1 MKEETPLMQQ
11 YNSIKAKYP
20 DALLLFRVGDFYETF
35 NEDAVKASQVLGI
48 VLTKRSNGA
57 AADMDLA
64 GFPHHSLESYLPRL
78 VRAGLRVAICDQLE
92 DPKTTKKIVKRGV
105 TEVVTPGVTFSDK
118 ILEQKANNFLAAWYQ
133 TAPKGS
139 TGLALLD
146 ASTGEFYV
154 GEGQA
159 DYIDKLLQSFQ
170 PSEVLVPRNAKA
182 DFEHRFGN
190 RFNTYSL
197 DEWVFQSMFC
207 RELLSKHFKT
217 TSLKGFGVDGMDAA
231 IVAAGAALHYLQ
243 QTRQE
248 ALVHIGS
255 LSRMEEDRYV
265 WLDRF
270 TIRNLEL
277 VNSPHENAKTLLN
290 ILDSTVSP
298 MGGRMLRR
306 WLLMPLKELSV
317 ARQRLENVDALT
329 GNSETLEVLQQC
341 LQRLGDPERIASR
354 IAIRKLGPRE
364 ALQLKRSLQQIP
376 EIKEYLNRVESEG
389 FSALSDRLQP
399 CAALLDKLESALSD
413 DPPAVVAKG
422 GVFREG
428 YDAALDEIR
437 TLATE
442 GKDILLRIQR
452 EEAERTGITSLKI
465 AYNSVFGYYIEVTNS
480 HKSKVPSEWIRK
492 QTLANAERYITEE
505 LKVYEE
511 KILGA
516 EEKMLRIEERLYQ
529 ELLEFMSSYI
539 PALQLNAIELAALD
553 CYCSFAAVSVR
564 NGYVKPELDEGTT
577 LNIVGGRHPVLEKQ
591 LPLGESY
598 VPNDVFLD
606 TEQQQII
613 MITGPNM
620 SGKSA
625 VLRQT
630 ALIVL
635 MAQCGCFVPA
645 QHASFGIVDKVFTR
659 VGASDNL
666 SQGESTFMVEMNET
680 ASILHNI
687 TSRSLVLL
695 DEIGRGTSTYDGI
708 SIAWAIAEYL
718 HEHPQ
723 HRPKTLFATHY
734 HELNEMASR
743 FPRIRNF
750 NISIREDGNHI
761 LFLRKLVPGG
771 SEHSFG
777 IHVARMAG
785 MPAKVLNRAQQ
796 MLETL
801 ERAHSDSGLVSA
813 SGHSNFKE
821 ELQLSFFQLDD
832 PVLEQIREE
841 ILRTDID
848 TLTPVEALLKLNEI
862 KKLISREKMKMNAL

>member
-1 MKEETPLMQQ
+1 
-11 YNSIKAKYP
+11 
-20 DALLLFRVGDFYETF
+20 
-35 NEDAVKASQVLGI
+35 
-48 VLTKRSNGA
+48 
-57 AADMDLA
+57 
-64 GFPHHSLESYLPRL
+64 
-78 VRAGLRVAICDQLE
+78 
-92 DPKTTKKIVKRGV
+92 
-105 TEVVTPGVTFSDK
+105 
-118 ILEQKANNFLAAWYQ
+118 
-133 TAPKGS
+133 
-139 TGLALLD
+139 
-146 ASTGEFYV
+146 
-154 GEGQA
+154 
-159 DYIDKLLQSFQ
+159 
-170 PSEVLVPRNAKA
+170 
-182 DFEHRFGN
+182 
-190 RFNTYSL
+190 
-197 DEWVFQSMFC
+197 
-207 RELLSKHFKT
+207 
-217 TSLKGFGVDGMDAA
+217 
-231 IVAAGAALHYLQ
+231 
-243 QTRQE
+243 
-248 ALVHIGS
+248 
-255 LSRMEEDRYV
+255 
-265 WLDRF
+265 
-270 TIRNLEL
+270 
-277 VNSPHENAKTLLN
+277 
-290 ILDSTVSP
+290 

-317 ARQRLENVDALT
+317 VRQRLDNVDALT
-329 GNSETLEVLQQC
+329 RHTEVLEELQNS
-341 LQRLGDPERIASR
+341 LQRIGDPERIASR
-354 IAIRKLGPRE
+354 VAIRKLGPRE

-376 EIKEYLNRVESEG
+376 EIKERLKSIASEG
-389 FSALSDRLQP
+389 FFALSDRLQP
-399 CAALLDKLESALSD
+399 CPTLLDKLDSALSD
-413 DPPAVVAKG
+413 DPPAVLAKG
-422 GVFREG
+422 GVFKKG
-428 YDAALDEIR
+428 YDAELDEIR

-442 GKDILLRIQR
+442 GKEVLLRMQR
-452 EEAERTGITSLKI
+452 EEAERTGISSLKI

-516 EEKMLRIEERLYQ
+516 EEKMLLIEERLYQ
-529 ELLEFMSSYI
+529 DLLEFMSSYI
-539 PALQLNAIELAALD
+539 PALQQNAFELASLD
-553 CYCSFAAVSVR
+553 CYCSFAVVSGR
-564 NGYVKPELDEGTT
+564 NGYVKPDLDEGTV

-645 QHASFGIVDKVFTR
+645 QHASIGIVDKVFTR

-687 TSRSLVLL
+687 SSRSLVLL

-734 HELNEMASR
+734 HELNEMAAR
-743 FPRIRNF
+743 FSRIRNF
-750 NISIREDGNHI
+750 NIAIREDGNHI

-785 MPAKVLNRAQQ
+785 MPARVLSRAQQ

-813 SGHSNFKE
+813 SGLARTKE

-841 ILRTDID
+841 ILQTDIN
-848 TLTPVEALLKLNEI
+848 TLTPVEALMKLNEI
-862 KKLISREKMKMNAL
+862 KKLISREKLKMNAL

>member
-1 MKEETPLMQQ
+1 
-11 YNSIKAKYP
+11 
-20 DALLLFRVGDFYETF
+20 
-35 NEDAVKASQVLGI
+35 
-48 VLTKRSNGA
+48 
-57 AADMDLA
+57 
-64 GFPHHSLESYLPRL
+64 
-78 VRAGLRVAICDQLE
+78 
-92 DPKTTKKIVKRGV
+92 
-105 TEVVTPGVTFSDK
+105 
-118 ILEQKANNFLAAWYQ
+118 
-133 TAPKGS
+133 
-139 TGLALLD
+139 
-146 ASTGEFYV
+146 
-154 GEGQA
+154 
-159 DYIDKLLQSFQ
+159 
-170 PSEVLVPRNAKA
+170 
-182 DFEHRFGN
+182 
-190 RFNTYSL
+190 
-197 DEWVFQSMFC
+197 
-207 RELLSKHFKT
+207 
-217 TSLKGFGVDGMDAA
+217 
-231 IVAAGAALHYLQ
+231 
-243 QTRQE
+243 
-248 ALVHIGS
+248 
-255 LSRMEEDRYV
+255 
-265 WLDRF
+265 
-270 TIRNLEL
+270 
-277 VNSPHENAKTLLN
+277 
-290 ILDSTVSP
+290 

-329 GNSETLEVLQQC
+329 GNAETLEVLQQC

-376 EIKEYLNRVESEG
+376 EIKAHLNEVGSEG
-389 FSALSDRLQP
+389 FKALSDRLQP
-399 CAALLDKLESALSD
+399 CTALLDKLESALSD
-413 DPPAVVAKG
+413 DPPALVAKG

-428 YDAALDEIR
+428 YDTALDEIR
-437 TLATE
+437 TLATQ
-442 GKDILLRIQR
+442 GKDVLLRIQR

-539 PALQLNAIELAALD
+539 PALQLNAVELAALD
-553 CYCSFAAVSVR
+553 CYCSFASVSVR
-564 NGYVKPELDEGTT
+564 NGYVKPELDEGTV

-606 TEQQQII
+606 TEQQQVI

-645 QHASFGIVDKVFTR
+645 QHASIGIVDKVFTR

-687 TSRSLVLL
+687 SSRSLVLL

-723 HRPKTLFATHY
+723 NRPKTLFATHY

-813 SGHSNFKE
+813 SGHSSLKE

-862 KKLISREKMKMNAL
+862 KKLISREKMKMNAI

>member
-1 MKEETPLMQQ
+1 M
-11 YNSIKAKYP
+11 
-20 DALLLFRVGDFYETF
+20 
-35 NEDAVKASQVLGI
+35 
-48 VLTKRSNGA
+48 
-57 AADMDLA
+57 
-64 GFPHHSLESYLPRL
+64 
-78 VRAGLRVAICDQLE
+78 
-92 DPKTTKKIVKRGV
+92 
-105 TEVVTPGVTFSDK
+105 
-118 ILEQKANNFLAAWYQ
+118 
-133 TAPKGS
+133 
-139 TGLALLD
+139 
-146 ASTGEFYV
+146 
-154 GEGQA
+154 
-159 DYIDKLLQSFQ
+159 
-170 PSEVLVPRNAKA
+170 
-182 DFEHRFGN
+182 
-190 RFNTYSL
+190 
-197 DEWVFQSMFC
+197 
-207 RELLSKHFKT
+207 
-217 TSLKGFGVDGMDAA
+217 
-231 IVAAGAALHYLQ
+231 
-243 QTRQE
+243 
-248 ALVHIGS
+248 
-255 LSRMEEDRYV
+255 
-265 WLDRF
+265 
-270 TIRNLEL
+270 
-277 VNSPHENAKTLLN
+277 
-290 ILDSTVSP
+290 
-298 MGGRMLRR
+298 
-306 WLLMPLKELSV
+306 
-317 ARQRLENVDALT
+317 
-329 GNSETLEVLQQC
+329 
-341 LQRLGDPERIASR
+341 GDPERIASR

-364 ALQLKRSLQQIP
+364 AFQLKRSLQQIP
-376 EIKEYLNRVESEG
+376 EIKEQLNRIGSEG
-389 FSALSDRLQP
+389 FAFLSDRLQP
-399 CAALLDKLESALSD
+399 CSALLEKLEVALSS
-413 DPPAVVAKG
+413 DPPAVIGKG
-422 GVFREG
+422 GVFAAG
-428 YDAALDEIR
+428 YDAELDEIR

-442 GKDILLRIQR
+442 GKEVLLRIQR

-539 PALQLNAIELAALD
+539 PALQQNAFELASLD
-553 CYCSFAAVSVR
+553 CYCSFASVSVR
-564 NGYVKPELDEGTT
+564 NSYVKPELDEGTT

-645 QHASFGIVDKVFTR
+645 QHASIGIVDKVFTR

-687 TSRSLVLL
+687 SSRSLLLL

-734 HELNEMASR
+734 HELNEMAAR
-743 FPRIRNF
+743 FTRIRNF
-750 NISIREDGNHI
+750 NIAIREDGNHI

-785 MPAKVLNRAQQ
+785 MPARVLSRAQQ

-801 ERAHSDSGLVSA
+801 ERAHSDSGLLGA
-813 SGHSNFKE
+813 AGHAQLKE
-821 ELQLSFFQLDD
+821 DLQLSFFQLDD

-848 TLTPVEALLKLNEI
+848 TLTPVEALMKLNEI
-862 KKLISREKMKMNAL
+862 KKLISREKMKMNAV